1 MKTILVLGA
10 GLSASSL
17 LRYLSERLISEDWL
31 LKIGNSN
38 IEPLRSKYS
47 DNQRIQL
54 IQLDACVAE
63 ERRAVIAHVDLVI
76 SMLPSKFHLEVAR
89 DCIDLRTDLITP
101 SYVSPAMKQLHE
113 EAVLK
118 GVTILNE
125 TGVDPGIDH
134 MSAMRIM
141 DEKRQEGARLKVFKS
156 FCGGLIAPESDDN
169 SWHYKF
175 TWNPRNVI
183 VAGQGGIAAFRQ
195 NKELKYIPYSQLFKR
210 TERFIIDGY
219 GAFDGYA
226 NRNSLKYIDSYN
238 IDEVET
244 IYRGTLRKPDFCQ
257 GWDVLIELGLT
268 DDSYVLENSS
278 LLSPRQLMNAFL
290 PYHLVD
296 SVEVKF
302 KKFLRPER
310 AHLFELFQEIGCF
323 KGDVLLFQEDASPA
337 VLLHALLEKAWV
349 LKPTDKDML
358 VMLHEFEFEDAKGR
372 TKITSSMVALGED
385 NVFTAMSNTVGI
397 PIGIIAKL
405 ILNGYSNPGV
415 HIPVQKEIYLPVLKE
430 LEEFG
435 IKFTDTI
442 TEIN

>member
-17 LRYLSERLISEDWL
+17 LRYLSERLVSEHWM
-31 LKIGNSN
+31 LKIGNTD
-38 IEPLRSKYS
+38 IEPLKSKYGS
-47 DNQRIQL
+47 NERIQL
-54 IQLDACVAE
+54 FKLDASDADQ
-63 ERRAVIAHVDLVI
+63 RRSVIAHADLVI
-76 SMLPSKFHLEVAR
+76 SMLPAKFHPEVAR

-101 SYVSPAMKQLHE
+101 SYVSPVMKALHD
-113 EAVLK
+113 EAALK

-134 MSAMRIM
+134 MSAMKIM
-141 DEKRQEGARLKVFKS
+141 DEKREEGATLKVFKS

-183 VAGQGGIAAFRQ
+183 VAGQGGVAAFRQ

-210 TERFIIDGY
+210 TERFEIDGY
-219 GAFDGYA
+219 GSFDGYA
-226 NRNSLKYIDSYN
+226 NRDSLKYIDIYN

-268 DDSYVLENSS
+268 DDSYVLENSR
-278 LLSPRQLMNAFL
+278 LLSPRQLLNAFL
-290 PYHLVD
+290 PYHIVD
-296 SVEVKF
+296 SVEVKL
-302 KKFLRPER
+302 KKFLRTER
-310 AHLFELFQEIGCF
+310 EHLVILFQEIGF
-323 KGDVLLFQEDASPA
+323 FNGDVLLFEQDASPA
-337 VLLHALLEKAWV
+337 ALLQILLQGAWI
-349 LKPTDKDML
+349 LKPSDKDML
-358 VMLHEFEFEDAKGR
+358 VMLHEFEFEHPKGR

-385 NVFTAMSNTVGI
+385 NVFTAMSNTVGL

-405 ILNGYSNPGV
+405 MLNGYSNPGV

>member
-17 LRYLSERLISEDWL
+17 LRYLSERLVSEHWM
-31 LKIGNSN
+31 LKIGNTD
-38 IEPLRSKYS
+38 IEPLTAKYGS
-47 DNQRIQL
+47 NERIQL
-54 IQLDACVAE
+54 FKLDASDADQ
-63 ERRAVIAHVDLVI
+63 RRSVIAHADLVI
-76 SMLPSKFHLEVAR
+76 SMLPAKFHPEVAR

-101 SYVSPAMKQLHE
+101 SYVSPAMKALHE

-134 MSAMRIM
+134 MSAMKIM
-141 DEKRQEGARLKVFKS
+141 DKKREEGATLRVFKS

-183 VAGQGGIAAFRQ
+183 VAGQGGVAAFRQ

-210 TERFIIDGY
+210 TERFEIDGY
-219 GAFDGYA
+219 GSFDGYA
-226 NRNSLKYIDSYN
+226 NRDSLKYIDIYN

-268 DDSYVLENSS
+268 DDSYILENSR
-278 LLSPRQLMNAFL
+278 LLSPRQLLNAFL
-290 PYHLVD
+290 PYHQID
-296 SVEVKF
+296 SVEVKL

-310 AHLFELFQEIGCF
+310 EHLFVLFQEIGF
-323 KGDVLLFQEDASPA
+323 FNGDVLLFEQDASPA
-337 VLLHALLEKAWV
+337 ALLQILLQGAWI
-349 LKPTDKDML
+349 LKPSDKDML
-358 VMLHEFEFEDAKGR
+358 VMLHEFEFEHHEGR
-372 TKITSSMVALGED
+372 TKIASSMVALGED
-385 NVFTAMSNTVGI
+385 NVFTAMSNTVGL

-405 ILNGYSNPGV
+405 MLNGYSHPGV

>member
-17 LRYLSERLISEDWL
+17 LRYLSERLESEHWM
-31 LKIGNSN
+31 LKIGNAD
-38 IEPLRSKYS
+38 IEPLTAKYGS
-47 DNQRIQL
+47 NERIQL
-54 IQLDACVAE
+54 FKLDASDADQ
-63 ERRAVIAHVDLVI
+63 RRSVIAHADLVI
-76 SMLPSKFHLEVAR
+76 SMLPAKFHPEVAR

-101 SYVSPAMKQLHE
+101 SYVSPAMKALHE

-134 MSAMRIM
+134 MSAMKIM
-141 DEKRQEGARLKVFKS
+141 DEKREEGATLKVFKS

-183 VAGQGGIAAFRQ
+183 IAGQGGVAAFRQ

-210 TERFIIDGY
+210 TERFEIDGY
-219 GAFDGYA
+219 GSFDGYA
-226 NRNSLKYIDSYN
+226 NRDSLKYIDIYN

-268 DDSYVLENSS
+268 DDSYILENSR
-278 LLSPRQLMNAFL
+278 LLSPRQLLNAFL
-290 PYHLVD
+290 PYHPIE
-296 SVEVKF
+296 SVEVKL

-310 AHLFELFQEIGCF
+310 EHLFVLFQEIGF
-323 KGDVLLFQEDASPA
+323 FNGDVLLFEQDASPA
-337 VLLHALLEKAWV
+337 ALLQILLQGAWI
-349 LKPTDKDML
+349 LKPSDKDML
-358 VMLHEFEFEDAKGR
+358 VMLHEFEFEHHEGR
-372 TKITSSMVALGED
+372 TKIASSMVALGED
-385 NVFTAMSNTVGI
+385 NVFTAMSNTVGL

-405 ILNGYSNPGV
+405 MLKGYSNPGV

>member
-17 LRYLSERLISEDWL
+17 LRYLSERLVSEHWM
-31 LKIGNSN
+31 LKIGNTD
-38 IEPLRSKYS
+38 IEPLTAKYGS
-47 DNQRIQL
+47 NERIQL
-54 IQLDACVAE
+54 FKLDASDADQ
-63 ERRAVIAHVDLVI
+63 RRSVIAHADLVI
-76 SMLPSKFHLEVAR
+76 SMLPAKFHPEVAR
-89 DCIDLRTDLITP
+89 DCIDLCTDLITP
-101 SYVSPAMKQLHE
+101 SYVSPAMKALHE

-134 MSAMRIM
+134 MSAMKIM
-141 DEKRQEGARLKVFKS
+141 DEKREEGATLKVFKS

-183 VAGQGGIAAFRQ
+183 VAGQGGVAAFRQ
-195 NKELKYIPYSQLFKR
+195 NKELKYIPYAQLFKR
-210 TERFIIDGY
+210 TERFEIDGY
-219 GAFDGYA
+219 GSFDGYA
-226 NRNSLKYIDSYN
+226 NRDSLKYIDIYN

-268 DDSYVLENSS
+268 DDSYILENSR
-278 LLSPRQLMNAFL
+278 LLSPRQLLNAFL
-290 PYHLVD
+290 PYHPID
-296 SVEVKF
+296 SVEVKL

-310 AHLFELFQEIGCF
+310 EHLFVLFQEIGF
-323 KGDVLLFQEDASPA
+323 FNGDVLLFEQDASPA
-337 VLLHALLEKAWV
+337 ALLQILLQGAWM
-349 LKPTDKDML
+349 LKPSDKDML
-358 VMLHEFEFEDAKGR
+358 VMLHEFEFEHQKGR
-372 TKITSSMVALGED
+372 TKIMSSMVALGED
-385 NVFTAMSNTVGI
+385 NVFTAMSNTVGL

-405 ILNGYSNPGV
+405 MLKGYSNPGV

-442 TEIN
+442 TKIN

>member
-17 LRYLSERLISEDWL
+17 LRYLSERLVSEHWM
-31 LKIGNSN
+31 LKIGNTD
-38 IEPLRSKYS
+38 IEPLTAKYGS
-47 DNQRIQL
+47 NERIQL
-54 IQLDACVAE
+54 FKLDASDADQ
-63 ERRAVIAHVDLVI
+63 RRAVIAHADLVI
-76 SMLPSKFHLEVAR
+76 SMLPAKFHPEVAR

-101 SYVSPAMKQLHE
+101 SYVSPAMKALHE

-134 MSAMRIM
+134 MSAMKIM
-141 DEKRQEGARLKVFKS
+141 DEKREEGATLKVFKS

-183 VAGQGGIAAFRQ
+183 VAGQGGVAAFRQ

-210 TERFIIDGY
+210 TERFEIDGY
-219 GAFDGYA
+219 GSFDGYA
-226 NRNSLKYIDSYN
+226 NRDSLKYIDIYN

-268 DDSYVLENSS
+268 DDSYILENSR
-278 LLSPRQLMNAFL
+278 LLSPRQLLNAFL
-290 PYHLVD
+290 PYHPVD
-296 SVEVKF
+296 SVEVKL

-310 AHLFELFQEIGCF
+310 EHLLILFQEIGF
-323 KGDVLLFQEDASPA
+323 FNGDELIFQEDASPA
-337 VLLHALLEKAWV
+337 SLLQCLLQRAWV
-349 LKPTDKDML
+349 LKPSDKDML
-358 VMLHEFEFEDAKGR
+358 VMLHEFGYLLEGR
-372 TKITSSMVALGED
+372 KYRLLSSMVSVGED
-385 NVFTAMSNTVGI
+385 RHYTAMANTVGL
-397 PIGIIAKL
+397 PMAIIAKHML
-405 ILNGYSNPGV
+405 KGYRNPGV
-415 HIPVQKEIYLPVLKE
+415 HLPIDRELYIPV
-430 LEEFG
+430 LEELKTWGVEF
-435 IKFTDTI
+435 IDNL
-442 TEIN
+442 TEIK

>member
-17 LRYLSERLISEDWL
+17 LRYLSERLESEHWM
-31 LKIGNSN
+31 LKIGNAD
-38 IEPLRSKYS
+38 IEPLTAKYGS
-47 DNQRIQL
+47 NERIQL
-54 IQLDACVAE
+54 FKLDASDADQ
-63 ERRAVIAHVDLVI
+63 RRSVIAHADLVI
-76 SMLPSKFHLEVAR
+76 SMLPAKFHPEVAR

-101 SYVSPAMKQLHE
+101 SYVSPAMKALHE

-134 MSAMRIM
+134 MSAMKIM
-141 DEKRQEGARLKVFKS
+141 DEKREEGATLKVFKS

-183 VAGQGGIAAFRQ
+183 VAGQGGVAAFRQ

-210 TERFIIDGY
+210 TERFEIDGY
-219 GAFDGYA
+219 GSFDGYA
-226 NRNSLKYIDSYN
+226 NRDSLKYIDIYN

-268 DDSYVLENSS
+268 DDSYILENSR
-278 LLSPRQLMNAFL
+278 LLSPRQLLNAFL
-290 PYHLVD
+290 PYHPIE
-296 SVEVKF
+296 SVEVKL

-310 AHLFELFQEIGCF
+310 EHLFVLFQEIGF
-323 KGDVLLFQEDASPA
+323 FNGDVLLFEQDASPA
-337 VLLHALLEKAWV
+337 ALLQILLQGAWI
-349 LKPTDKDML
+349 LKPSDKDML
-358 VMLHEFEFEDAKGR
+358 VMLHEFEFEHHEGR
-372 TKITSSMVALGED
+372 TKIASSMVALGED
-385 NVFTAMSNTVGI
+385 NVFTAMSNTVGL

-405 ILNGYSNPGV
+405 MLKGYSNPGV

>member
-17 LRYLSERLISEDWL
+17 LRYLSERLVSENWI
-31 LKIGNSN
+31 LKIGNVDV
-38 IEPLRSKYS
+38 EPLKAKFGS
-47 DNQRIQL
+47 NERIQL
-54 IQLDACVAE
+54 LKLDASDADQ
-63 ERRAVIAHVDLVI
+63 RRAVIAHADLVI
-76 SMLPSKFHLEVAR
+76 SMLPAKFHPEVAR

-101 SYVSPAMKQLHE
+101 SYVSPAMKALHD

-134 MSAMRIM
+134 MSAMKIM
-141 DEKRQEGARLKVFKS
+141 DEKREEGSILKVFKS

-183 VAGQGGIAAFRQ
+183 VAGQGGVAAFRQ

-210 TERFIIDGY
+210 TERFEIDGY
-219 GAFDGYA
+219 GSFDGYA
-226 NRNSLKYIDSYN
+226 NRDSLKYIDVYN

-268 DDSYVLENSS
+268 DDSYILENSR
-278 LLSPRQLMNAFL
+278 LLSPRQLLNAFL
-290 PYHLVD
+290 PYHTID
-296 SVEVKF
+296 SVEVKL

-310 AHLFELFQEIGCF
+310 EHLFVLFQEIGF
-323 KGDVLLFQEDASPA
+323 FNGEVFLFEQDASPA
-337 VLLHALLEKAWV
+337 ALLQRLLQDAWV
-349 LKPTDKDML
+349 LKSSDKDML
-358 VMLHEFEFEDAKGR
+358 VMLHEFEFEHQKTR

-385 NVFTAMSNTVGI
+385 NVYTAMANTVGL
-397 PIGIIAKL
+397 PIGIVAKL
-405 ILNGYSNPGV
+405 MLKGYSNPGV

-442 TEIN
+442 TTIN

>member
-17 LRYLSERLISEDWL
+17 LRYLSERLVSEHWI
-31 LKIGNSN
+31 LKIGNAD
-38 IEPLRSKYS
+38 IEPLTTKYGS
-47 DNQRIQL
+47 NERIQL
-54 IQLDACVAE
+54 FKLDASDADQ
-63 ERRAVIAHVDLVI
+63 RRSVIAHADLVI
-76 SMLPSKFHLEVAR
+76 SMLPAKFHPEVAR

-101 SYVSPAMKQLHE
+101 SYVSPAMKALHE

-134 MSAMRIM
+134 MSAMKIM
-141 DEKRQEGARLKVFKS
+141 DEKREEGATLKVFKS

-183 VAGQGGIAAFRQ
+183 VAGQGGVAAFRQ

-210 TERFIIDGY
+210 TERFEIDGY
-219 GAFDGYA
+219 GSFDGYA
-226 NRNSLKYIDSYN
+226 NRDSLKYIDIYN

-268 DDSYVLENSS
+268 DDSYILENSR
-278 LLSPRQLMNAFL
+278 LLSPRQLLNAFL
-290 PYHLVD
+290 PYHPID
-296 SVEVKF
+296 SVEVKL

-310 AHLFELFQEIGCF
+310 EHLFVLFQEIGF
-323 KGDVLLFQEDASPA
+323 FNGDVLLFEQDASPA
-337 VLLHALLEKAWV
+337 ALLQILLQGAWI
-349 LKPTDKDML
+349 LKPSDKDML
-358 VMLHEFEFEDAKGR
+358 VMLHEFEFEHHEGR
-372 TKITSSMVALGED
+372 TKIASSMVALGED
-385 NVFTAMSNTVGI
+385 NVFTAMSNTVGL

-405 ILNGYSNPGV
+405 MLKGYSNPGV

>member
-17 LRYLSERLISEDWL
+17 LRYLSERLVSEHWM
-31 LKIGNSN
+31 LKIGNTD
-38 IEPLRSKYS
+38 IEPLTAKYGS
-47 DNQRIQL
+47 NERIQL
-54 IQLDACVAE
+54 FKLDASDADQ
-63 ERRAVIAHVDLVI
+63 RRSVIAHADLVI
-76 SMLPSKFHLEVAR
+76 SMLPAKFHPEVAR
-89 DCIDLRTDLITP
+89 DCIDLRTNLITP
-101 SYVSPAMKQLHE
+101 SYVSPVMKALHD
-113 EAVLK
+113 EAALK

-134 MSAMRIM
+134 MSAMKIM
-141 DEKRQEGARLKVFKS
+141 DEKREEGAALKVFKS

-175 TWNPRNVI
+175 TWTPRNVI
-183 VAGQGGIAAFRQ
+183 VAGQGGVAAFRQ

-210 TERFIIDGY
+210 TERFEIDGY
-219 GAFDGYA
+219 GSFDGYA
-226 NRNSLKYIDSYN
+226 NRDSLKYIDIYN

-268 DDSYVLENSS
+268 DDSYVLENSR
-278 LLSPRQLMNAFL
+278 LLSPRQLLNAFL
-290 PYHLVD
+290 PYHPID
-296 SVEVKF
+296 SVEVKL
-302 KKFLRPER
+302 KKFLRTER
-310 AHLFELFQEIGCF
+310 EHLVILFQEIGF
-323 KGDVLLFQEDASPA
+323 FNGDVLLFEQDASPA
-337 VLLHALLEKAWV
+337 ALLQILLQGAWI
-349 LKPTDKDML
+349 LKPSDKDML
-358 VMLHEFEFEDAKGR
+358 VMLHEFEFEHPKGR

-385 NVFTAMSNTVGI
+385 NVFTAMSNTVGL

-405 ILNGYSNPGV
+405 MLNGYSNPGV

>member
-17 LRYLSERLISEDWL
+17 LRYLSERLVSEHWM
-31 LKIGNSN
+31 LKIGNAD
-38 IEPLRSKYS
+38 IEPLTAKYGS
-47 DNQRIQL
+47 NERIQL
-54 IQLDACVAE
+54 FKLDASDADQ
-63 ERRAVIAHVDLVI
+63 RRSVIAHADLVI
-76 SMLPSKFHLEVAR
+76 SMLPAKFHPEVAR

-101 SYVSPAMKQLHE
+101 SYVSPVMKALHV
-113 EAVLK
+113 EAALK

-134 MSAMRIM
+134 MSAMKIM
-141 DEKRQEGARLKVFKS
+141 DEKREEGATLKVFKS

-183 VAGQGGIAAFRQ
+183 VAGQGGVAAFRQ

-210 TERFIIDGY
+210 TERFEIDGY
-219 GAFDGYA
+219 GSFDGYA
-226 NRNSLKYIDSYN
+226 NRDSLKYIDIYN

-268 DDSYVLENSS
+268 DDSYILENSR
-278 LLSPRQLMNAFL
+278 LLSPRQLLNAFL
-290 PYHLVD
+290 PYHPID
-296 SVEVKF
+296 SVEVKL

-310 AHLFELFQEIGCF
+310 EHLFVLFQEIGF
-323 KGDVLLFQEDASPA
+323 FNGDVLLFEQDASPA
-337 VLLHALLEKAWV
+337 ALLQILLQSAWI
-349 LKPTDKDML
+349 LKPSDKDML
-358 VMLHEFEFEDAKGR
+358 VMLHEFEFEHHEGR
-372 TKITSSMVALGED
+372 TKIASSMVALGED
-385 NVFTAMSNTVGI
+385 NVFTAMSNTVGL

-405 ILNGYSNPGV
+405 MLNGYSNPGV

>member
-17 LRYLSERLISEDWL
+17 LRYLSERLVSEHWM
-31 LKIGNSN
+31 LKIGNTD
-38 IEPLRSKYS
+38 IEPLTAKYGS
-47 DNQRIQL
+47 NERIQL
-54 IQLDACVAE
+54 FKLDASDADQ
-63 ERRAVIAHVDLVI
+63 RRSVIAHADLVI
-76 SMLPSKFHLEVAR
+76 SMLPAKFHPEVAR

-101 SYVSPAMKQLHE
+101 SYVSPAMKALHE

-134 MSAMRIM
+134 MSAMKIM
-141 DEKRQEGARLKVFKS
+141 DEKREEGATLKVFKS

-183 VAGQGGIAAFRQ
+183 VAGQGGVAAFRQ
-195 NKELKYIPYSQLFKR
+195 NKELKYIPYAQLFKR
-210 TERFIIDGY
+210 TERFEIDGY
-219 GAFDGYA
+219 GSFDGYA
-226 NRNSLKYIDSYN
+226 NRDSLKYIDIYN

-268 DDSYVLENSS
+268 DDSYILENSR
-278 LLSPRQLMNAFL
+278 LLSPRQLLNAFL
-290 PYHLVD
+290 PYHPID
-296 SVEVKF
+296 SVEVKL

-310 AHLFELFQEIGCF
+310 EQLFVLFQEIGF
-323 KGDVLLFQEDASPA
+323 FNGDVLLFEQDASPA
-337 VLLHALLEKAWV
+337 ALLQILLQGAWM
-349 LKPTDKDML
+349 LKPSDKDML
-358 VMLHEFEFEDAKGR
+358 VMLHEFEFEHQKGR
-372 TKITSSMVALGED
+372 TKIMSSMVALGED
-385 NVFTAMSNTVGI
+385 NVFTAMSNTVGL

-405 ILNGYSNPGV
+405 MLKGYSNPGV

-442 TEIN
+442 TKIN

>member
-1 MKTILVLGA
+1 MHHRHALVR
-10 GLSASSL
+10 GLQHGVAF
-17 LRYLSERLISEDWL
+17 
-31 LKIGNSN
+31 GNHAN
-38 IEPLRSKYS
+38 EF
-47 DNQRIQL
+47 
-54 IQLDACVAE
+54 DAQNVEMMDREVAQS
-63 ERRAVIAHVDLVI
+63 DLVI
-76 SMLPSKFHLEVAR
+76 SMLPAKFHPEVAR

-101 SYVSPAMKQLHE
+101 SYVSPAMKELHE
-113 EAVLK
+113 EALAK

-134 MSAMRIM
+134 MSAMKIM
-141 DEKRQEGARLKVFKS
+141 DEKRVEGAMLKVFKS

-183 VAGQGGIAAFRQ
+183 VAGQGGVAAFRQ

-210 TERFIIDGY
+210 TERFEIDGY
-219 GAFDGYA
+219 GSFDGYA
-226 NRNSLKYIDSYN
+226 NRDSLKYIDIYN

-268 DDSYVLENSS
+268 DDSYILENSR
-278 LLSPRQLMNAFL
+278 LLSPRQLLNAFL
-290 PYHLVD
+290 PYHPID
-296 SVEVKF
+296 SVEVKL

-310 AHLFELFQEIGCF
+310 EHLFVLFQEIGF
-323 KGDVLLFQEDASPA
+323 FNGDVLLFEQDASPA
-337 VLLHALLEKAWV
+337 SLLQTLLHGAWV
-349 LKPTDKDML
+349 LKPSDKDML
-358 VMLHEFEFEDAKGR
+358 VMLHEFEFEHHKGR

-385 NVFTAMSNTVGI
+385 NVYTAMSNTVGL

-405 ILNGYSNPGV
+405 MLHGYSNPGV

-442 TEIN
+442 TEIK

>member
-17 LRYLSERLISEDWL
+17 LRYLSERLVSEHWM
-31 LKIGNSN
+31 LKIGNTD
-38 IEPLRSKYS
+38 IEPLTAKYGS
-47 DNQRIQL
+47 NERIQL
-54 IQLDACVAE
+54 FKLDASDADQ
-63 ERRAVIAHVDLVI
+63 RRSVIAHADLVI
-76 SMLPSKFHLEVAR
+76 SMLPAKFHPEVAR

-101 SYVSPAMKQLHE
+101 SYVSPAMKALHE

-134 MSAMRIM
+134 MSAMKIM
-141 DEKRQEGARLKVFKS
+141 DEKREEGATLKVFKS

-183 VAGQGGIAAFRQ
+183 VAGQGGVAAFRQ

-210 TERFIIDGY
+210 TERFEIDGY
-219 GAFDGYA
+219 GSFDGYA
-226 NRNSLKYIDSYN
+226 NRDSLMYIDIYN

-268 DDSYVLENSS
+268 DDSYILENSR
-278 LLSPRQLMNAFL
+278 LLSPRQLLNAFL
-290 PYHLVD
+290 PYHPID
-296 SVEVKF
+296 SVEVKL
-302 KKFLRPER
+302 KKFLRTER
-310 AHLFELFQEIGCF
+310 EHLVILFQEIGF
-323 KGDVLLFQEDASPA
+323 FNGDVLLFEQDASPA
-337 VLLHALLEKAWV
+337 ALLQILLQGAWI
-349 LKPTDKDML
+349 LKPSDKDML
-358 VMLHEFEFEDAKGR
+358 VMLHEFEFAHHKGR

-385 NVFTAMSNTVGI
+385 NVFTAMSNTVGL

-405 ILNGYSNPGV
+405 MLNGYSNPGV

>member
-17 LRYLSERLISEDWL
+17 LRYLSERLVSEHWM
-31 LKIGNSN
+31 LKIGNTD
-38 IEPLRSKYS
+38 IEPLTAKYGS
-47 DNQRIQL
+47 NERIQL
-54 IQLDACVAE
+54 FKLDASDADQ
-63 ERRAVIAHVDLVI
+63 RRSVIAHADLVI
-76 SMLPSKFHLEVAR
+76 SMLPAKFHPEVAR

-101 SYVSPAMKQLHE
+101 SYVSPAMKALHE

-134 MSAMRIM
+134 MSAMKIM
-141 DEKRQEGARLKVFKS
+141 DEKREEGATLKVFKS

-183 VAGQGGIAAFRQ
+183 VAGQGGVAAFRQ

-210 TERFIIDGY
+210 TERFEIDGY
-219 GAFDGYA
+219 GSFDGYA
-226 NRNSLKYIDSYN
+226 NRDSLKYIDIYN

-268 DDSYVLENSS
+268 DDSYILENSS
-278 LLSPRQLMNAFL
+278 LLSPRQLLNAFL
-290 PYHLVD
+290 PYHPID
-296 SVEVKF
+296 SVEVKL

-310 AHLFELFQEIGCF
+310 EHLFVLFQEIGF
-323 KGDVLLFQEDASPA
+323 FNGDVLLFEQDASPA
-337 VLLHALLEKAWV
+337 ALLQILLQGAWM
-349 LKPTDKDML
+349 LKPSDKDML
-358 VMLHEFEFEDAKGR
+358 VMLHEFEFEHQKGR
-372 TKITSSMVALGED
+372 TKIMSSMVALGED
-385 NVFTAMSNTVGI
+385 NVFTAMSNTVGL

-405 ILNGYSNPGV
+405 MLKGYSNPGV

-442 TEIN
+442 TKIN